1 MKIIDFERKGNLV
14 RFYLGKD
21 KVSDYT
27 GDGWR
32 KRPYCDEAGPVSEK
46 YISGLAEIVFP
57 FDTLVLEPCSGDPNC
72 AFSKEDMKLGK
83 TPCVIAVPAHLAAT
97 SSLDSFSY
105 WSNCKGIVKFY
116 FGDPMELTEGIASYC
131 FNPNAAGS
139 TEVTTV
145 MARAGADQNQ
155 GGNSKG
161 KVPIWQKSNL
171 TVEEASAYFGIGTQ
185 KIRALTDNP
194 RCDYVLFVGSK
205 RLIKR
210 EKFEKYLHTLYS
222 I

>member
-1 MKIIDFERKGNLV
+1 
-14 RFYLGKD
+14 
-21 KVSDYT
+21 
-27 GDGWR
+27 
-32 KRPYCDEAGPVSEK
+32 
-46 YISGLAEIVFP
+46 
-57 FDTLVLEPCSGDPNC
+57 
-72 AFSKEDMKLGK
+72 MKLGK
-83 TPCVIAVPAHLAAT
+83 TPCVIAVPANLVAT
-97 SSLDSFSY
+97 SSLNSFSY
-105 WSNCKGIVKFY
+105 WANCKGIAKFY
-116 FGDPMELTEGIASYC
+116 FGDPMELTEGITRYSFTPTAE
-131 FNPNAAGS
+131 GR

-145 MARAGADQNQ
+145 MAKDGVGHIQ

-171 TVEEASAYFGIGTQ
+171 TVEEAAAYFGIGTQ

-194 RCDYVLFVGSK
+194 RCDFVLFVGSK

>member
-32 KRPYCDEAGPVSEK
+32 KRPYCDEAGLVSEK
-46 YISGLAEIVFP
+46 YVSGLEEIVFP
-57 FDTLVLEPCSGDPNC
+57 FDSLVLEPCSGDPDC

-83 TPCVIAVPAHLAAT
+83 TPCVIAVPANLVAT
-97 SSLDSFSY
+97 SSLNSFSY
-105 WSNCKGIVKFY
+105 WANCKGIAKFY
-116 FGDPMELTEGIASYC
+116 FGDPMELTEGITRYSFTPTAE
-131 FNPNAAGS
+131 GR

-145 MARAGADQNQ
+145 MAKDGVGHIQ

-171 TVEEASAYFGIGTQ
+171 TVEEAAAYFGIGTQ

-194 RCDYVLFVGSK
+194 RCDFVLFVGSK